1 MGIVSLFC
9 DLTDRQTRR
18 DPEELTIDPVEDR
31 GKDLPSNVQLVISY
45 EVAVITLESV
55 KDQCLVGLWDLGI
68 GESVLVCQVELSG
81 DGTCLETWNLGVH
94 LHVYG
99 LVGLNSEDKLVTAN
113 VVEDTSSD
121 ILELNSDL
129 YL

>member
-1 MGIVSLFC
+1 M
-9 DLTDRQTRR
+9 
-18 DPEELTIDPVEDR
+18 EDR

-45 EVAVITLESV
+45 KVAVITLESI

-68 GESVLVCQVELSG
+68 GESVLVCQVELGRDS
-81 DGTCLETWNLGVH
+81 TCLESWNLRVH
-94 LHVYG
+94 LHVDG

-121 ILELNSDL
+121 ILELDSDL
-129 YL
+129 YLGLVEC